1 MAGAGAK
8 LFTSGSVLTAAQVN
22 TYLMDQAVMRFAD
35 EAARDAAFGG
45 GGEPTLAEGMFAY
58 TDDTNTLWFYTGSV
72 WEVATIKPSLVDAK
86 GDLLAGTAADTV
98 DRLAVGTDGQV
109 LVADSSTSTGLAWGS
124 AGGLV
129 LVKTQVIGSAVA
141 TVEVTDAFSSTY
153 DNYLITVSDGQLSG
167 DSAVRMILGATT
179 AGYYLGL
186 FGVSFAGAAGVATV
200 NNGAIW
206 SFIGY
211 GGTTGIN
218 VTANLQMPNLAK
230 KTFIQ
235 APYIN
240 TGGGSAN
247 LVTGYLNNTTQY
259 TAFTLSP
266 GAGTMTGGTIRVYG
280 YANS

>member
-1 MAGAGAK
+1 MGANAQLAVPAFTAGQ
-8 LFTSGSVLTAAQVN
+8 VLTAAEMTQVN
-22 TYLMDQAVMRFAD
+22 TGIPVFATTTT
-35 EAARDAAFGG
+35 RDAAFGG
-45 GGEPTLAEGMFAY
+45 TGEKVLAQGQYAFIEA
-58 TDDTNTLWFYTGSV
+58 TNTTQFYN
-72 WEVATIKPSLVDAK
+72 
-86 GDLLAGTAADTV
+86 
-98 DRLAVGTDGQV
+98 
-109 LVADSSTSTGLAWGS
+109 GS
-124 AGGLV
+124 AWQTLGGGLT
-129 LVKTQVIGSAVA
+129 LVKTQTIGSAVA

-153 DNYLITVSDGQLSG
+153 DNYLITVSGGALSANN
-167 DSAVRMILGATT
+167 AVRMILGATT

-186 FGVSFAGAAGVATV
+186 FGVDFAGTAGVAVV

-218 VTANLQMPNLAK
+218 VTANLQGPNLAK
-230 KTFIQ
+230 LTFIQ

-247 LVTGYLNNTTQY
+247 TTTGYLNNSTQY

-266 GAGTMTGGTIRVYG
+266 SGGTMTGGTIRVYG

>member
-1 MAGAGAK
+1 MALPVTFVAGD
-8 LFTSGSVLTAAQVN
+8 VLEAAQLN
-22 TYLMDQAVMRFAD
+22 SNFTYL
-35 EAARDAAFGG
+35 
-45 GGEPTLAEGMFAY
+45 EG
-58 TDDTNTLWFYTGSV
+58 V
-72 WEVATIKPSLVDAK
+72 
-86 GDLLAGTAADTV
+86 
-98 DRLAVGTDGQV
+98 
-109 LVADSSTSTGLAWGS
+109 
-124 AGGLV
+124 GGLQ

-153 DNYLITVSDGQLSG
+153 DNYLITVSGGALSG

-186 FGVSFAGAAGVATV
+186 FGVSFAGAAGVAVV

-247 LVTGYLNNTTQY
+247 TVTGYLNNTTQY
-259 TAFTLSP
+259 TAFTISLS
-266 GAGTMTGGTIRVYG
+266 AGTMTGGTIRVYG